1 MPHFKES
8 SSSNTSDGG
17 FEFQSGA
24 DSLGIVDDMAYA
36 GPSLSGTSELPLSQQ
51 LEPIAVVG
59 MGCRLPGDVKSPSDF
74 WKMMMTKKSG
84 QTPSVPPSRFNIQA
98 HFHENND
105 RPGSFGVLGG
115 YFINETLQEFDP
127 SFFGITP
134 VEAMWMDPQ
143 QRKLLEVV
151 YEAFES
157 AGLTLQQ
164 LSGSDTACFMATFT
178 ADFQQMSFKEPSFRH
193 SLAATGVDPGLLSN
207 RVSHVFNL
215 RGPSIVVNTACS
227 SSVYAIHNACNALR
241 NKECSAAVVGGSNLM
256 HMNTAKLGVLSP
268 TSTCHTFNSY
278 ANGYGRAE
286 GVGAV
291 VLKRLG
297 DAIRDGDPIRG
308 VIRSSATNSN
318 GKAPGVG
325 ITYPGFDGQR
335 MVMRKAYQRSGLDPR
350 LTGYFEIH
358 GTGTAIGDPLEVHAV
373 ADSMSTALRPSEDG
387 PLHIGA
393 VKTNIGHSEAA
404 SGLSALIKAIL
415 TVERGISKPIALTN
429 SSVYANLALAIWHF
443 PPTYGVTELNPKMDW
458 YGWKVQ
464 VVTDALPFPRHL
476 PVHRVSINSFGYGGT
491 NAHVVVES
499 AKNLLTQTQSY
510 KYADIEQKARRKGTR
525 GHFNRNK
532 PYLLLFS
539 AHEKAA
545 LKRNIEAHGLVA
557 SHYDLLDL
565 SYTLANRRTHF
576 PSRGMV
582 VTSPATLAKTFTA
595 EIDEFKYSDKKT
607 SGKIGFVFTGQGAQ
621 WPRMGAE
628 LMRFYPTFLSTIRR
642 LDMVLDELDDAPDWT
657 IEDLLNEDE
666 SFSRVNEAEFSQPL
680 CTAIQVALVQMLR
693 SWGITPTVTCG
704 HSSGEIGAAFAA
716 GYITASEAIVLAY
729 YRGKVVRDINT
740 NGAMMAVGLGAEAV
754 TPYLLPFEKE
764 ITIACHNSPSGVT
777 LSGNADSLRALQ
789 TTLIKESVFARL
801 VKTGGKAYHS
811 SHMAPAAETYEK
823 LVNRSKA
830 TLPTELPPAQKA
842 KMVSSVT
849 NTVLPHD
856 EVLDAAYWSANLL
869 SPVLFNQAVQTI
881 CTDAQFSDVDVLIE
895 IGPHSALSGPIKQI
909 KAEFGFDKIHYLPS
923 LIRSANCA
931 ASLLRLVGELFLVN
945 YAVDFESV
953 TAVEEISPSGKLR
966 RSSGNLIVDLP
977 PYQWDKTKKFWAESR
992 ESREQRAPK
1001 YPRHDVLGQLTI
1013 GGSLAEPTW
1022 RNVLR
1027 IKDLPWLRDHSLGG
1041 EAVFPAAG
1049 YFAMAM
1055 EAIRQLN
1062 ETSDDPAPIDCYVL
1076 RDVSIQQALVTPDD
1090 DNGVEVLLN
1099 MRPSRHSSG
1108 ISEGGNKWWDFNVS
1122 SIAEGEFQKNH
1133 MSGRISI
1140 NARRSQ
1146 PAVKQVPTLTQR
1158 ATGKSWNQAL
1168 KQVGFDY
1175 GPTFQDMD
1183 GITFDGTTYC
1193 AHSDTRVK
1201 QQVSGMVGESRYVL
1215 HPASLDACLQL
1226 MIVAIWAGRTN
1237 AMQFGAV
1244 PVQADEVAIWEPTQ
1258 AQIKDGSGKAFSWID
1273 PRGARSFNAH
1283 SQLVGSDGQVL
1294 MEISN
1299 MRCAAYEAAIPQNAE
1314 EPARPQP
1321 YGHVVLKPDV
1331 DFLVG
1336 AQDMDIPDYVEHAVF
1351 KDPGLR
1357 VLSLD
1362 SAYTASL
1369 LSKMPELEITSTDDS
1384 TEGVDLLTTQ
1394 LKGYKNASVKK
1405 FDLDSDLAGQVIK
1418 ANSYELVISPVASA
1432 TALSKIREILVDGG
1446 KAVLKTSEPL
1456 SESDL
1461 KRAGFGGVQ
1470 ATLRGDGRPVT
1481 VATTEKLQTTNGT
1494 SGSPMSRTISL
1505 IYRDTSPTVTSE
1517 IVSALKE
1524 QGYEPELIELGTSAP
1539 LTSTNILVLADVE
1552 SNRPLLATI
1561 TEAEFIDLQRILA
1574 AATSALWVTR
1584 GDFANGRSPEHAM
1597 TCGLLRVLR
1606 SEQASLTA
1614 TVLDVDNETTPTVV
1628 VDLIRTLVAKQIH
1641 GEPVESEYFSSGG
1654 KTLISRLVSH
1664 DSINK
1669 TYGSVEGDVIS
1680 TAFDPNAL
1688 LAGRLQSGK
1697 VVFETLEETPL
1708 GPEEVEIKVA
1718 ASSLNA
1724 EGVAVVSGT
1733 EFTTDFSHEISGTVT
1748 KVGSEV
1754 TGLLPGDRIVAFSSD
1769 KFSTSQR
1776 VHHSLTQKLEP
1787 TEHFNTMASLP
1798 MYYAAALYSLNRL
1811 AHLKR
1816 GETVLIL
1823 PGSGHAVTA
1832 LVKVAQALGGAPIVA
1847 VRAAP
1852 EAELVATQFDLSREQ
1867 VVHWSAAEK
1876 YGADVVIAP
1885 SACDSAIAR
1894 EAWRSMTPF
1903 SRFVTCDAKEAS
1915 SYAALDTVPTRH
1927 GAIFIAFS
1935 IISFLEKT
1943 ELVGDLLKQ
1952 IVEMYRQ
1959 GQLPAPPIN
1968 VRSITELDDSISS
1981 FSNGLADA
1989 KTVIT
1994 YETNNSS
2001 TIALIPSRPHLKLRD
2016 DATYFLVGCLGG
2028 LGRSLTSWMMKR
2040 GARNFAFLSRSGTD
2054 APQAAALVNDLVS
2067 SGANVQVF
2075 RGDASIKEDLKQ
2087 AVSSVPVDRPIR
2099 GVINAAMV
2107 LRDGM
2112 FHSMGF
2118 DDWVTSTKPKV
2129 QGSMNLHEV
2138 MADIP
2143 LDFFAMTSSVSGTL
2157 GTPGQ
2162 ANYAAG
2168 NAFMDSLA
2176 RLRRSEGKPAAA
2188 VILPMVLGIGVVA
2201 ENTAIEDSLKRK
2213 GMYGIDE
2220 EAVIEA
2226 MEVAIMEQ
2234 LNPNAST
2241 FNHLVVGLDPMLLR
2255 KARQEAVGDVDAF
2268 WEVDPR
2274 FSALVYALE
2283 AGSKNQNEGGADS
2296 ILARVKAAASAADAI
2311 DEVKKQFKLKL
2322 SRVLMLDIEEF
2333 EGEGRSIASYGI
2345 DSMIGSELRNWIF
2358 KELGL
2363 QIAFQQ
2369 LLGPSLTIQK
2379 FSELV
2384 CENQGIVSS

>member
-8 SSSNTSDGG
+8 SSSNTSDDG
-17 FEFQSGA
+17 FEFHLGTESQGIA
-24 DSLGIVDDMAYA
+24 DDIAYA
-36 GPSLSGTSELPLSQQ
+36 GPSLPGTSEKPLSQQ
-51 LEPIAVVG
+51 LEPIAVIG

-98 HFHENND
+98 YFHENND

-151 YEAFES
+151 YESFES

-291 VLKRLG
+291 VLKRLS

-318 GKAPGVG
+318 GKTPGVG

-335 MVMRKAYQRSGLDPR
+335 MVMRKAYERSGLDPR

-373 ADSMSTALRPSEDG
+373 ADSMNTALRPSEDG
-387 PLHIGA
+387 PLYIGA

-415 TVERGISKPIALTN
+415 TVERGII
-429 SSVYANLALAIWHF
+429 
-443 PPTYGVTELNPKMDW
+443 PPTHGVTELNPKMDW
-458 YGWKVQ
+458 DGWKIQ
-464 VVTDALPFPRHL
+464 VVTDTLPFPKHL
-476 PVHRVSINSFGYGGT
+476 PVHRVSVNSFGYGGT
-491 NAHVVVES
+491 NAHIIVES
-499 AKNLLTQTQSY
+499 ARNLLSQTQSY
-510 KYADIEQKARRKGTR
+510 KYTNIEQKARRKGTR

-576 PSRGMV
+576 SSRGMA
-582 VTSPATLAKTFTA
+582 VTSPATLAQTFA
-595 EIDEFKYSDKKT
+595 SEADEFKYSDKKT
-607 SGKIGFVFTGQGAQ
+607 SGKIGFIFTGQGAQ

-657 IEDLLNEDE
+657 IEDLLSEDG
-666 SFSRVNEAEFSQPL
+666 SISRVNEAEFSQPL

-693 SWGITPTVTCG
+693 SWDITPTVTCG

-754 TPYLLPFEKE
+754 APYLLPFEKE

-777 LSGNADSLRALQ
+777 LSGNGDSLRALQ
-789 TTLIKESVFARL
+789 TTLTKGSVFARL

-830 TLPTELPPAQKA
+830 VLPVELPPAPKV

-849 NTVLPHD
+849 NTVLRHD
-856 EVLDAAYWSANLL
+856 KVLDAAYWSANLL

-895 IGPHSALSGPIKQI
+895 IGPHSALSGPVKQI
-909 KAEFGFDKIHYLPS
+909 KAEFGFDRIHYLPS
-923 LIRSANCA
+923 LIRGANCA

-945 YAVDFESV
+945 YAVDFERV
-953 TAVEEISPSGKLR
+953 TAFEEMSPSGKLR
-966 RSSGNLIVDLP
+966 RRSGNLIVDLP

-992 ESREQRAPK
+992 ESKEQRAPK
-1001 YPRHDVLGQLTI
+1001 YPRHDVLGQLTV
-1013 GGSLAEPTW
+1013 GGSLVEPTW

-1049 YFAMAM
+1049 YFSMAI

-1062 ETSDDPAPIDCYVL
+1062 ETSDDPETIDCYVL

-1122 SIAEGEFQKNH
+1122 SVAEGEFQKDH

-1146 PAVKQVPTLTQR
+1146 PAVQQVPILPQR

-1175 GPTFQDMD
+1175 GPAFQDME

-1193 AHSDTRVK
+1193 AHSDTHVK

-1215 HPASLDACLQL
+1215 HPASLDSCLQL

-1237 AMQFGAV
+1237 AMEFGAV
-1244 PVQADEVAIWEPTQ
+1244 PVQADEVAIWQPTQ

-1299 MRCAAYEAAIPQNAE
+1299 MRCAAYEAAIPQHAE
-1314 EPARPQP
+1314 EPAGPQP

-1336 AQDMDIPDYVEHAVF
+1336 AQDMDIPDYVEQAVF
-1351 KDPGLR
+1351 KNPRLR
-1357 VLSLD
+1357 VLSMD
-1362 SAYTASL
+1362 SADTASV
-1369 LSKMPELEITSTDDS
+1369 LSKMPELEITSTCDS
-1384 TEGVDLLTTQ
+1384 TEGVDLLTAQ
-1394 LKGYKNASVKK
+1394 LKSYKNASVKK
-1405 FDLDSDLAGQVIK
+1405 FDLGGDLAGQLIK
-1418 ANSYELVISPVASA
+1418 ANSYELIISPVASA
-1432 TALSKIREILVDGG
+1432 TTLSKIREILVDGG
-1446 KAVLKTSEPL
+1446 KAVLRAEGTLHET
-1456 SESDL
+1456 DL

-1470 ATLRGDGRPVT
+1470 VTLRGDGRPVIVVT
-1481 VATTEKLQTTNGT
+1481 AEKLQITNGT
-1494 SGSPMSRTISL
+1494 GGLPKSRKISL
-1505 IYRDTSPTVTSE
+1505 VYRDTRPTVTSE
-1517 IVSALKE
+1517 IVSILKE
-1524 QGYEPELIELGTSAP
+1524 QGYEPEPIRLGTSSP
-1539 LTSTNILVLADVE
+1539 LTSTNILVLTDIE
-1552 SNRPLLATI
+1552 SGRPLLTTI
-1561 TEAEFIDLQRILA
+1561 TEEEFVDLQRILV

-1584 GDFANGRSPEHAM
+1584 GDLTNGRSPAHAM

-1614 TVLDVDNETTPTVV
+1614 TVLDIGDETTPAVMI
-1628 VDLIRTLVAKQIH
+1628 DLIRSLIAKQIH
-1641 GEPVESEYFSSGG
+1641 GEPVESEYFSSSG
-1654 KTLISRLVSH
+1654 KVLIGRLVSH
-1664 DSINK
+1664 DIINK
-1669 TYGSVEGDVIS
+1669 TYGSAKGEVLS
-1680 TAFDPNAL
+1680 TAFDPKAR

-1697 VVFETLEETPL
+1697 VVFEALEEAPL
-1708 GPEEVEIKVA
+1708 APEEVEVNVA
-1718 ASSLNA
+1718 ASGLDV

-1733 EFTTDFSHEISGTVT
+1733 EFTTDFSHEISGTVN

-1769 KFSTSQR
+1769 KFSTFQR
-1776 VHHSLTQKLEP
+1776 VHHFLTQKLEP
-1787 TEHFNTMASLP
+1787 TENYNTMASLP
-1798 MYYAAALYSLNRL
+1798 MYYAAALYCLDRL

-1816 GETVLIL
+1816 GETVLVL

-1832 LVKVAQALGGAPIVA
+1832 IVKVAQALGGAPIVA

-1852 EAELVATQFDLSREQ
+1852 EAELVAKQSGLSREQ
-1867 VVHWSAAEK
+1867 VVHWSAVEK
-1876 YGADVVIAP
+1876 YAADVVIAP
-1885 SACDSAIAR
+1885 SACDSAIVR
-1894 EAWRSMTPF
+1894 EAWRRMTPF
-1903 SRFVTCDAKEAS
+1903 SRFVSCDAREAS
-1915 SYAALDTVPTRH
+1915 SYAALDAVPTRH
-1927 GAIFIAFS
+1927 GAIFIAFN
-1935 IISFLEKT
+1935 ITSFLEKT
-1943 ELVGDLLKQ
+1943 KLVGDLLRQ
-1952 IVEMYRQ
+1952 IVEMYRR
-1959 GQLPAPPIN
+1959 GQLPAPQIN
-1968 VRSITELDDSISS
+1968 VNSISELDDSISS
-1981 FSNGLADA
+1981 FSNGLADP

-1994 YETNNSS
+1994 YEASS
-2001 TIALIPSRPHLKLRD
+2001 SGTIALIPSQPHLNLRD

-2040 GARNFAFLSRSGTD
+2040 GARNFAFLSRSGAD

-2075 RGDASIKEDLKQ
+2075 RGDASIKEDVKQ
-2087 AVSSVPVDRPIR
+2087 AVNSVPADRPIR

-2107 LRDGM
+2107 LRDSM
-2112 FHSMGF
+2112 FHSMSF
-2118 DDWVTSTKPKV
+2118 DDWVISTKPKV

-2201 ENTAIEDSLKRK
+2201 ENTSIEDSLKRK

-2220 EAVIEA
+2220 KAVIEA

-2234 LNPNAST
+2234 LNPNASA
-2241 FNHLVVGLDPMLLR
+2241 FDHLVVGLDPMLLR

-2274 FSALVYALE
+2274 FSALVHALE
-2283 AGSKNQNEGGADS
+2283 AGNKNRNEVGADS
-2296 ILARVKAAASAADAI
+2296 ILARVTAAPSAVDAI

-2322 SRVLMLDIEEF
+2322 SRVLMLDVEEF

-2384 CENQGIVSS
+2384 CENQGIVPP